1 MTNKPKLF
9 IVTTVPITLK
19 GILNGQPKHL
29 SSEYDISLVSSPDAE
44 LAEVGSN
51 EQLQTHTVS
60 MERGISPLKDVVSLF
75 NMTKLLLK
83 HKPDAVHSYT
93 PKAGLITMLA
103 GFIAR
108 VPVRIHTFTGLIFPS
123 STGIKK
129 QILMWMDR
137 LICAC
142 ATTIVPEGNG
152 VKQDLLSNGITTKQ
166 LNVIGNGNI
175 AGVDTDY
182 FSKASVA
189 KESSEIRKEL
199 SIPSDDFVFCFVG
212 RFTQEKGFS
221 ELLSAFK
228 QLPNNAYLLLVGS
241 QDDRLPL
248 TQSISYELEAH
259 PRILKTGWVNDVRPL
274 LAISNVLV
282 LPSYREGFPNT
293 PLQAGSMGM
302 PSIVT
307 NINGCNEIIQNGFN
321 GWVVDPK
328 SSTALAKAMLDAM
341 KFEDMEQLGI
351 NARNNIKQKFERSF
365 YLEELKKFYKQKFS
379 EVTNK

>member
-1 MTNKPKLF
+1 MTNKPKLC

-19 GILNGQPKHL
+19 GILNGQPKCL
-29 SSEYDISLVSSPDAE
+29 SSVYDIILISSPDVE
-44 LAEVGSN
+44 LAEVGSS
-51 EQLQTHTVS
+51 EQLPTYSVP
-60 MERGISPLKDVVSLF
+60 MERGISLLKDVVSLF
-75 NMTKLLLK
+75 NMTKFLFK

-103 GFIAR
+103 GFIVR
-108 VPVRIHTFTGLIFPS
+108 VPVRIHTFTGLIFPT
-123 STGIKK
+123 STGVKK
-129 QILMWMDR
+129 LILMWMDR

-142 ATTIVPEGNG
+142 ATTIVPEGEG
-152 VKQDLLSNGITTKQ
+152 VKQDLLSKGITTKQ

-189 KESSEIRKEL
+189 EESSEIRRKL
-199 SIPSDDFVFCFVG
+199 SIRSNAFVFCFVG
-212 RFTQEKGFS
+212 RFTQEKGFN

-228 QLPNNAYLLLVGS
+228 QLPNNAYLLLVGD
-241 QDDRLPL
+241 QDERLPL
-248 TQSISYELEAH
+248 IQSIVDELEAH
-259 PRILKTGWVNDVRPL
+259 PRVLQAGWVNDVRPL

-293 PLQAGSMGM
+293 PLQAGSMGI

-321 GWVVDPK
+321 GWVVEPK
-328 SSTALAKAMLDAM
+328 SSAELAQAMLDAM
-341 KFEDMEQLGI
+341 KFEDIDQLGI
-351 NARNNIKQKFERSF
+351 SARNNIRQKFERSF
-365 YLEELKKFYKQKFS
+365 YLEELKKFYKQQFS
-379 EVTNK
+379 EVTQK